1 MPRTKRAAVEPDS
14 DLAAGPAE
22 EARER
27 SGIQS
32 LERAFTILEEI
43 ARDRDG
49 VTLAELSK
57 RLGLHNSTTFNL
69 VQTMVSLGYVRQIRD
84 TKRYRVGRSLFA
96 LASAARDEV
105 ELVSL
110 AYPVLEELSAATGE
124 AGHFGVWTGG
134 NVVVLAKTPGAGALQ
149 VAGSLGVM
157 RPAYCTG
164 LGKAL
169 LAALPPAKL
178 ERYLASVELRQLTS
192 KTLVEPDRLRQELE
206 NVRRDGIAFDDGEF
220 DAEIRCVGAPTRD
233 FTGQVCGVIG
243 VSGPIWRLSLQ
254 ALQEKARHVRAA
266 AARLSAA
273 LGDVP
278 AGTAPSGRE

>member
-1 MPRTKRAAVEPDS
+1 MPRIKQAAMEVAPEPTEDS
-14 DLAAGPAE
+14 
-22 EARER
+22 RER

-69 VQTMVSLGYVRQIRD
+69 VQTMVSLGYVRQMRD

-105 ELVSL
+105 ELVHL
-110 AYPVLEELSAATGE
+110 AYPVLEELSAVTGE
-124 AGHFGVWTGG
+124 AGHFGVWSGG
-134 NVVVLAKTPGAGALQ
+134 DVVVLAKTQGAGALQ

-164 LGKAL
+164 LGKVL
-169 LAALPPAKL
+169 LAALPPGKL
-178 ERYLASVELRQLTS
+178 DRYLASVPLRPLAP
-192 KTLVEPDRLRQELE
+192 KTITEPERLRQEVE
-206 NVRRDGIAFDDGEF
+206 EVRRDGIAFDDGEF
-220 DAEIRCVGAPTRD
+220 DAEIRCVAAPTRD
-233 FTGQVCGVIG
+233 FTGQICGVIG
-243 VSGPIWRLSLQ
+243 ISGPIWRLSLQ
-254 ALQEKARHVRAA
+254 ALQEKARHVRDA
-266 AARLSAA
+266 AARLSAE
-273 LGDVP
+273 LGYRP
-278 AGTAPSGRE
+278 AAAPSAED